1 MLSLINEKN
10 DRRESESVMV
20 DAKTIE
26 GIESVQSELGPTSE
40 SLQKQ
45 QQEISES
52 DDSIKEQNDNDDSE
66 G

>member
-20 DAKTIE
+20 DAKTTE